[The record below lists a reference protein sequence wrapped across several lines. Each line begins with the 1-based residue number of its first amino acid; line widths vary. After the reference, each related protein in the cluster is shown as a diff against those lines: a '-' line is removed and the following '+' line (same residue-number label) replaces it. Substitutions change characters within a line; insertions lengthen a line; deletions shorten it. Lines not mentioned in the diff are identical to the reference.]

1 MFAYIQGKLVHK
13 EATLAV
19 IDANGIGYEI
29 RIATNTTGTLVLD
42 QVCRLYI
49 YLHIKEDAHTLY
61 GFLDYETKKLFMQLI
76 SVSGVGT
83 NTAMLILSSLSN
95 VEVREAII
103 KEDIATL
110 KGVKGI
116 GIKTAQ
122 QIILDLKD
130 KLKKEDLQ
138 ENSISPTKLVG
149 FYKTSSGK
157 QEALE
162 ALMTLGIAKN
172 VAEKSIEN
180 VLKKYGADLKT
191 EEIIR
196 YALKNN

>member
-19 IDANGIGYEI
+19 VDANGIGYEI
-29 RIATNTTGTLVLD
+29 RIATNTAGTLVLD
-42 QVCRLYI
+42 QPCRLYI

-76 SVSGVGT
+76 SVSGVGA

-95 VEVREAII
+95 FEVKDAIL

-138 ENSISPTKLVG
+138 ETVTSTNKVSG

-172 VAEKSIEN
+172 VAEKSIEA

>member
-29 RIATNTTGTLVLD
+29 RIATNTAGALLLD

-95 VEVREAII
+95 VEVREAIL

-138 ENSISPTKLVG
+138 ESSISPNKLVG
-149 FYKTSSGK
+149 FYKTYSGK

-180 VLKKYGADLKT
+180 VLKKYGTDLKT